1 MVKSQNRKSNSG
13 QAVGLLI
20 IALTLVMAVAFGLV
34 ALSARQ
40 LHRARAQ
47 TAADA
52 AALAGAL
59 GGYAEAQRAAELNG
73 GRLRRF
79 IVSDR
84 GAVHAVSVTVEV
96 ADQLAV
102 AAASDE
108 P

>member
-1 MVKSQNRKSNSG
+1 MMKCQNRQRSSG

-20 IALTLVMAVAFGLV
+20 VAVTLVMAVAFGLV
-34 ALSARQ
+34 ALSVRQ
-40 LHRARAQ
+40 SHRARAQ

-73 GRLRRF
+73 GHILRF
-79 IVSDR
+79 TVSNR
-84 GAVHAVSVTVEV
+84 GDIHSVSVTVEV
-96 ADQLAV
+96 GDQLAV